1 MGLPGKPDP
10 AVFLEAARRLGVPAF
25 RAAVVEDALAGVEAG
40 RRGGF
45 PLVVGVDRTGHAEEL
60 RASGA
65 DVVVADLGEVEAS
78 AEPPTIRDLPSAME
92 RMDRV
97 GAWLRERR
105 AAVFLDYDGT
115 LTPIV
120 PDPDAALLSEGTQR
134 AIRRLAALCTVGVI
148 SGRDLDDVRAKVGL
162 DELAYAGSHGFDL
175 VGPGGLRAQKGTE
188 HLPSLDAAEAELR
201 DRLGG
206 PGVAVERKRFAIAV
220 HFRGAPE
227 REEEVRGAVESI
239 APGYPDLRVTGG
251 KMIFELRPA
260 IEWDKGRALLWLLE
274 VLGADGEDALPM
286 YLGDDV
292 TDEDAFEALEGRG
305 VGLVVRGEDDAR
317 PTGAALAFAD
327 PDEVRAFLE
336 ALAEA
341 IEG

>member
-1 MGLPGKPDP
+1 
-10 AVFLEAARRLGVPAF
+10 
-25 RAAVVEDALAGVEAG
+25 
-40 RRGGF
+40 
-45 PLVVGVDRTGHAEEL
+45 
-60 RASGA
+60 
-65 DVVVADLGEVEAS
+65 
-78 AEPPTIRDLPSAME
+78 
-92 RMDRV
+92 
-97 GAWLRERR
+97 
-105 AAVFLDYDGT
+105 VFLDYDGT

-120 PDPDAALLSEGTQR
+120 PDPDAALLSEGTRR
-134 AIRRLAALCTVGVI
+134 AIRRLAADCTVGVI

-188 HLPSLDAAEAELR
+188 HLPSLDAAEVELR

-274 VLGADGEDALPM
+274 VLGADGKDVLPM